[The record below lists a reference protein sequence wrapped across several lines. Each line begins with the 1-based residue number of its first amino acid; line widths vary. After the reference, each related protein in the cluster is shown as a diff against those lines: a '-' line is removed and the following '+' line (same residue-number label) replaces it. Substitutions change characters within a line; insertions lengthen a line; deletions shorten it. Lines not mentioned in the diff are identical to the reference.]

1 MSACDE
7 GERNV
12 LARFVDW
19 FFRDPFTGRLVIVQA
34 PNLALWIFIGATA
47 VRLLLDPDGAAATI
61 TSIVSRAALVW
72 WAVDEIVRGDSRFRR
87 VLGGVVLATT
97 AIALISSSSSNQS
110 VLVSATLP
118 RRST

>member
-1 MSACDE
+1 MISRFVSGRPNAMSARDE

-19 FFRDPFTGRLVIVQA
+19 FFRDPSTGGLVIAQA
-34 PNLALWIFIGATA
+34 PNLPLWIFIGATA
-47 VRLLLDPDGAAATI
+47 VRLLLGPDGAAATI
-61 TSIVSRAALVW
+61 TSIVSHTALAW

-97 AIALISSSSSNQS
+97 VI
-110 VLVSATLP
+110 TL
-118 RRST
+118 T